1 MLADCNYRQSLSYEQ
16 HSSSKGTITVSARDE
31 VIIAGGGIVGL
42 ATAYQI
48 SQQYPHTK
56 VTVLEKE
63 SAVGQHQSGR
73 NSGVIHSGIYYRPG
87 SLRATNCQ
95 QGRRMMESFC
105 REQEIPFDICGKVT
119 FAGDL

>member
-1 MLADCNYRQSLSYEQ
+1 M
-16 HSSSKGTITVSARDE
+16 SARDE

-48 SQQYPHTK
+48 SQQYPHMK

-63 SAVGQHQSGR
+63 SGLGQHQTGR
-73 NSGVIHSGIYYRPG
+73 NSGVIHSGIYYTPG

-95 QGRRMMESFC
+95 QGRRLMESFC
-105 REQEIPFDICGKVT
+105 REHEIPFDICGKVIV
-119 FAGDL
+119 AVDEMEQQRLQVI

>member
-1 MLADCNYRQSLSYEQ
+1 MLADCNYRQSLSNEQ
-16 HSSSKGTITVSARDE
+16 HSSSKGTSTVSARDE

-63 SAVGQHQSGR
+63 SGIAQHQTGR
-73 NSGVIHSGIYYRPG
+73 NSGVIHSGIYYTPG
-87 SLRATNCQ
+87 
-95 QGRRMMESFC
+95 
-105 REQEIPFDICGKVT
+105 
-119 FAGDL
+119 